1 MIRENWSLK
10 YSACFVLC
18 PVRPQEYDVPQYV
31 SIVARLRAPPGN
43 ILELRNTDW
52 DRDFMVPVDSK
63 ATNQSSSMAGKQTV
77 PSLVSKFPTDSEI
90 KDDIAICVKPFHFN
104 YDQSLF
110 LMEYLE
116 FYALMGVSHF
126 TFYNHTIGPHA
137 SCILEHYIKGD
148 IPGNS
153 TAEDVFDINA
163 GKSKILGKFDTKFYM

>member
-1 MIRENWSLK
+1 M
-10 YSACFVLC
+10 LC
-18 PVRPQEYDVPQYV
+18 PVRPQEYEVPQYV

-52 DRDFMVPVDSK
+52 DRDFTVTTDSK
-63 ATNQSSSMAGKQTV
+63 SANQSSASNSKANSV
-77 PSLVSKFPTDSEI
+77 PMPVKTRFPMENDI

-116 FYALMGVSHF
+116 FYSLMGVSHF
-126 TFYNHTIGPHA
+126 TFYNHTIGPHV
-137 SCILEHYIKGD
+137 SCILDHYVRGD

-153 TAEDVFDINA
+153 TAEDIMEVA
-163 GKSKILGKFDTKFYM
+163 KGKYQGMWIFKNLYSEF